1 MVVSIYVDCNVCND
15 LKSNYWELP
24 LKCYCIVDSRVAVL
38 CVILVGWK
46 LTDGLLLSF
55 LTDGLFGNCFAGFI
69 YYLILMKVK
78 EVAEENWSATTIDGV
93 ENL

>member
-24 LKCYCIVDSRVAVL
+24 LKCHCIVDSRVAVL

-46 LTDGLLLSF
+46 LTDS
-55 LTDGLFGNCFAGFI
+55 LFGNCFAGFI